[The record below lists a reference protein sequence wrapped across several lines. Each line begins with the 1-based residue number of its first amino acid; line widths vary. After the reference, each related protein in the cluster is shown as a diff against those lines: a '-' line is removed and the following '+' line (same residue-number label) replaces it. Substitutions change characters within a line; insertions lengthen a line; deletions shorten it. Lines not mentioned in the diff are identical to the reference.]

1 MQVFP
6 KVLFWTISFPIYI
19 NDINN
24 NILLFADDTSLFVAV
39 ENDHV
44 AAVTFLTEELNVI
57 SNWIKRVQFNPKKNT
72 VFSRSY
78 REHPPIYFGLNG
90 DEIEEIDKHCYLGV
104 TFQSTATWKTTL
116 IFINRLSLAQ
126 HYMSAPCRQGKT
138 EQV

>member
-6 KVLFWTISFPIYI
+6 KVLFWAISFPIYI

-57 SNWIKRVQFNPKKNT
+57 SNWIKRWAIQFNPKK
-72 VFSRSY
+72 
-78 REHPPIYFGLNG
+78 IM
-90 DEIEEIDKHCYLGV
+90 YLAEV
-104 TFQSTATWKTTL
+104 TESTL
-116 IFINRLSLAQ
+116 QYILD
-126 HYMSAPCRQGKT
+126 
-138 EQV
+138 